1 MKTMTNIRILVL
13 AIVAM
18 LTVSPQAR
26 ADEKLYVEYKDGSVF
41 SYVLANKP
49 EVTFQEA
56 NIIVTAPEIADTHK
70 MVDVKQFLFSL
81 PTSIEK
87 VNAGEHR
94 LTYTNNNAVR
104 LEGFKA
110 GSTVS
115 VYDINGVLMAETIID
130 KDGNVVVSLDG
141 MAAGLYVIA
150 TAEGKSYKIIK
161 R

>member
-1 MKTMTNIRILVL
+1 M
-13 AIVAM
+13 
-18 LTVSPQAR
+18 
-26 ADEKLYVEYKDGSVF
+26 
-41 SYVLANKP
+41 ANKP

-130 KDGNVVVSLDG
+130 KDGSVVLSLDG